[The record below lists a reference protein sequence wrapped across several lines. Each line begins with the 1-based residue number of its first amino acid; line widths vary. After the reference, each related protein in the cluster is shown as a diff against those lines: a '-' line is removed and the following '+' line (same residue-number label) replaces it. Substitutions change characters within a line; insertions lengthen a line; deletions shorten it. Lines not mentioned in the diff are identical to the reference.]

1 MQLRLGNDQRAELGM
16 NVAGDNARQAKSL
29 TQGRHMDA
37 CGGSEGKQE
46 TDLIRHS
53 ETWIGEER
61 HPDQ

>member
-1 MQLRLGNDQRAELGM
+1 MQLRLGNDQSAELGM

-37 CGGSEGKQE
+37 RGGSKRKQE

-53 ETWIGEER
+53 KNLDR
-61 HPDQ
+61 

>member
-16 NVAGDNARQAKSL
+16 NVAGDDARQAKSL
-29 TQGRHMDA
+29 TPGRHMDA

>member
-16 NVAGDNARQAKSL
+16 NVAGNNARQAKSL

-37 CGGSEGKQE
+37 RGGSKRKQE

-53 ETWIGEER
+53 KNLDR
-61 HPDQ
+61 

>member
-16 NVAGDNARQAKSL
+16 NVAGDDARQAKSL

-37 CGGSEGKQE
+37 CGGSKRKQE

-53 ETWIGEER
+53 KNLDR
-61 HPDQ
+61 